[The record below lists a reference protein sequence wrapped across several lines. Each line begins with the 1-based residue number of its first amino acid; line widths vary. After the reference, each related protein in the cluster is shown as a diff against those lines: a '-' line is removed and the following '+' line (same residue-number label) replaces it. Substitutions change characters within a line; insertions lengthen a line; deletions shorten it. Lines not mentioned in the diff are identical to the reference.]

1 MNGLLTCLS
10 RRSNLARNDRARG
23 GTTSGDAVSINKV
36 RGLLYR
42 LARLLGDV
50 NAVEKGKVPQRVERR
65 IVGAVHRANSR
76 EAFSVR
82 EARMRAGTEEVEL

>member
-1 MNGLLTCLS
+1 MSLG
-10 RRSNLARNDRARG
+10 
-23 GTTSGDAVSINKV
+23 KV

-65 IVGAVHRANSR
+65 MVGRFMGRILSR
-76 EAFSVR
+76 LFR
-82 EARMRAGTEEVEL
+82 

>member
-1 MNGLLTCLS
+1 
-10 RRSNLARNDRARG
+10 
-23 GTTSGDAVSINKV
+23 VSINKV

-65 IVGAVHRANSR
+65 IV
-76 EAFSVR
+76 EKAFGR
-82 EARMRAGTEEVEL
+82 ILRKLFR

>member
-1 MNGLLTCLS
+1 M
-10 RRSNLARNDRARG
+10 
-23 GTTSGDAVSINKV
+23 SISSL

-65 IVGAVHRANSR
+65 IVGRAFGRILGRLSR
-76 EAFSVR
+76 
-82 EARMRAGTEEVEL
+82 

>member
-1 MNGLLTCLS
+1 M
-10 RRSNLARNDRARG
+10 
-23 GTTSGDAVSINKV
+23 SISKL

-65 IVGAVHRANSR
+65 LVGR
-76 EAFSVR
+76 FT
-82 EARMRAGTEEVEL
+82 ARILGKLFR

>member
-1 MNGLLTCLS
+1 MSLG
-10 RRSNLARNDRARG
+10 
-23 GTTSGDAVSINKV
+23 KV

-65 IVGAVHRANSR
+65 IVGRFMGRMLSR
-76 EAFSVR
+76 LFR
-82 EARMRAGTEEVEL
+82 

>member
-1 MNGLLTCLS
+1 M
-10 RRSNLARNDRARG
+10 
-23 GTTSGDAVSINKV
+23 SINKV

-65 IVGAVHRANSR
+65 IVGRMT
-76 EAFSVR
+76 
-82 EARMRAGTEEVEL
+82 ARILGKLFR